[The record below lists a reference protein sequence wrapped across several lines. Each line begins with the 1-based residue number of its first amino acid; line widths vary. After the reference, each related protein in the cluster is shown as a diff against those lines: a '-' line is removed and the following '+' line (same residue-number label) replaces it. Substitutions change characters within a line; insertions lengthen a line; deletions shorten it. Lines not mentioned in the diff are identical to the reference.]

1 MSHRDDDRPSPVSGE
16 TDTEV
21 PIPEVPGVVMP
32 ASRRIIYRSIVSAP
46 SEVLAGE
53 LDVDTVAALLDSH
66 AQVGCVRLRV
76 LFPDGRVF
84 FEANPPD
91 PVKGEENEVPIVL
104 PGHELTVLRGAME
117 HRSLELV
124 ASVIQSALRERTHT
138 STHLRLLD
146 SERKRLALVFDFS
159 EQVCRLA
166 VFDEVVT
173 RFLRDVTR
181 ILGAREGTFFALD
194 SRRNDLYIRCHHGSR
209 PEVVEGF
216 RLAIGEGIA
225 GAVAAD
231 LRPRIVNDVEH
242 CPDYVPK
249 TNPIKNII
257 AAPVVVHEQ
266 LIGVVNVNDRIEG
279 PFSNRDL
286 QLLMSLARLGGVA
299 LDNARLYEEVRELLM
314 ATIESLTTAI
324 DAKDRFALGHS
335 RRVAFL
341 ALEMAG
347 RLDVDERE
355 RDMLRIAALL
365 HDIGNLA
372 ISELVLKKT
381 GRLTEEERAT
391 IKEHPALGA
400 SILSPVKQLSEVLPG
415 ILDHHERYDGRGYP
429 RHLKADEISLQG
441 RVIAIVDAF
450 DAMTHD
456 RAFRK
461 AASPAD
467 ALSEITAEAGGQFD
481 PALVPI
487 FVECFRSLELDRRE
501 VDQLLPPLH
510 PELDF

>member
-1 MSHRDDDRPSPVSGE
+1 
-16 TDTEV
+16 
-21 PIPEVPGVVMP
+21 
-32 ASRRIIYRSIVSAP
+32 
-46 SEVLAGE
+46 
-53 LDVDTVAALLDSH
+53 
-66 AQVGCVRLRV
+66 
-76 LFPDGRVF
+76 
-84 FEANPPD
+84 
-91 PVKGEENEVPIVL
+91 
-104 PGHELTVLRGAME
+104 
-117 HRSLELV
+117 
-124 ASVIQSALRERTHT
+124 
-138 STHLRLLD
+138 
-146 SERKRLALVFDFS
+146 
-159 EQVCRLA
+159 
-166 VFDEVVT
+166 
-173 RFLRDVTR
+173 
-181 ILGAREGTFFALD
+181 
-194 SRRNDLYIRCHHGSR
+194 
-209 PEVVEGF
+209 
-216 RLAIGEGIA
+216 
-225 GAVAAD
+225 
-231 LRPRIVNDVEH
+231 
-242 CPDYVPK
+242 
-249 TNPIKNII
+249 
-257 AAPVVVHEQ
+257 
-266 LIGVVNVNDRIEG
+266 
-279 PFSNRDL
+279 
-286 QLLMSLARLGGVA
+286 
-299 LDNARLYEEVRELLM
+299 
-314 ATIESLTTAI
+314 
-324 DAKDRFALGHS
+324 
-335 RRVAFL
+335 
-341 ALEMAG
+341 
-347 RLDVDERE
+347 
-355 RDMLRIAALL
+355 MLRIAALL